1 VVGSSRA
8 GDQVRLRPVT
18 LADAGLLELWQEIE
32 YRGEF
37 NDFGTGRWPIRER
50 ILEDGLLNSRG
61 GTMIVERA
69 ADREPIGSV
78 SWREVFYGP
87 NPESRAWNIGISL
100 VPHARGKGLGSEAQR
115 ILAAH
120 LLASTKVNR
129 IEASTDVEN
138 VAEQRALEKAGF
150 MREGVLRR
158 AQYRRGAW
166 HDLVV
171 YGCVRD
177 TSALY

>member
-1 VVGSSRA
+1 VDDPSRA
-8 GDQVRLRPVT
+8 ADQVRLRPVT
-18 LADAGLLELWQEIE
+18 MDDADLLERWQDIE

-37 NDFGTGRWPIRER
+37 NDFGVGRWPIRER
-50 ILEDGLLNSRG
+50 IQEDGLVNSRG
-61 GTMIVERA
+61 GTLIVERA

-100 VPHARGKGLGSEAQR
+100 IPEARGRGFGSEAQR
-115 ILAAH
+115 ILAAQ
-120 LLASTKVNR
+120 LFATTKVNR

-150 MREGVLRR
+150 VKEGVLRR
-158 AQYRRGAW
+158 AQFRRGAW
-166 HDLVV
+166 HDLMV

-177 TSALY
+177 TPGV